1 MIFLHLSTLSKVIL
15 FVSLANG
22 NNPTDESIYTIL
34 IKLPPPTRTK
44 SSPRTS
50 IQQVLSDPGGAI
62 SSTNSGGTNLAATEN
77 GKKRLSHKSLND
89 ETLHRRAN
97 SSTGGANYSNAEN
110 KISSLPL
117 DAKLVPKQLIKGTD
131 HSDKASAAHSQPSG
145 TTSSAVA
152 GTGTGATSAKKPA
165 GTKVTIYFQ
174 AFQAF
179 Q

>member
-1 MIFLHLSTLSKVIL
+1 M
-15 FVSLANG
+15 
-22 NNPTDESIYTIL
+22 
-34 IKLPPPTRTK
+34 
-44 SSPRTS
+44 
-50 IQQVLSDPGGAI
+50 SDPGGANN
-62 SSTNSGGTNLAATEN
+62 STNSGGTSLAATEN

-97 SSTGGANYSNAEN
+97 SSTGGANYSNSEN

-174 AFQAF
+174 AFHVF